1 MMRSLCLL
9 LVTAA
14 ALTGCASVR
23 SHQGYL
29 TDPQLV
35 SSVSPGVD
43 NRASVERTLGRPTFM
58 GQFDNNDWYYVGRE
72 LAQVAFGNPRAKEGT
87 TLHVRFD
94 AAGNVASAENI
105 GLTRVA
111 SIHPVGDKTP
121 TLGRDRN
128 FFQDLFGNIG
138 QVGSVGQGGG
148 TADNPTG
155 GGGNN

>member
-1 MMRSLCLL
+1 MMRSFVLL
-9 LVTAA
+9 LASTAA
-14 ALTGCASVR
+14 LAGCSTVR

-35 SSVSPGVD
+35 ATVQPGID
-43 NRASVERTLGRPTFM
+43 NRESVERTLGRPTFM

-72 LAQVAFGNPRAKEGT
+72 LRQVAFGNPSPKEGT
-87 TLHVRFD
+87 MLHVRFD
-94 AAGNVASAENI
+94 TKGDVVSADNL
-105 GLTRVA
+105 GLTRVVKV
-111 SIHPVGDKTP
+111 SPVGDKTP

-128 FFQDLFGNIG
+128 FFEDLFGNIG

-155 GGGNN
+155 GN

>member
-1 MMRSLCLL
+1 MMRPISAL
-9 LVTAA
+9 LVPA
-14 ALTGCASVR
+14 ALLAGCSSVR
-23 SHQGYL
+23 THQGYL

-35 SSVSPGVD
+35 ASVQAGVD
-43 NRASVERTLGRPTFM
+43 NRASVERTLGRPTFV
-58 GQFDNNDWYYVGRE
+58 GQFDDKDWYYVGRE
-72 LAQVAFGNPRAKEGT
+72 MGALAFANPHPKEGT

-94 AAGNVASAENI
+94 GAGNVASSENL
-105 GLTRVA
+105 GLTRVV

-121 TLGRDRN
+121 TLGRSSN

-155 GGGNN
+155 GN